1 VHAFDRTRA
10 LQAQLQ
16 EASDRKKRKI
26 DGQTESSER
35 FAPGSRSPASMP
47 VNSHSMPT
55 RSSRVRF
62 HRVLCCALF
71 LALAVTAQ
79 ASGRDPDWAQ
89 PLHRAGVPNFY
100 RVSAN
105 LYRSAQPDAD
115 GMKALKAMGI
125 RTVVNLRTF
134 HSDRELLAGTGLDSE
149 HIYMKTWHPE
159 EEDVVRFL
167 RIVADPARQPVLVHC
182 QHGSDRTGMMVA
194 FYRVIVQGWSKEK
207 AAHEMTEGGYGFH
220 EIWQNLVHWLDDAD
234 LSRIRREAG
243 LANKGELV
251 R

>member
-1 VHAFDRTRA
+1 MNDISRAAPRSRFRLHAVFW
-10 LQAQLQ
+10 
-16 EASDRKKRKI
+16 
-26 DGQTESSER
+26 G
-35 FAPGSRSPASMP
+35 
-47 VNSHSMPT
+47 
-55 RSSRVRF
+55 
-62 HRVLCCALF
+62 ALF
-71 LALAVTAQ
+71 FALALPAQ
-79 ASGRDPDWAQ
+79 ATGRNPDWAQ

-115 GMKALKAMGI
+115 GMKVLKAMGI
-125 RTVVNLRTF
+125 RTVVNLRAF
-134 HSDRELLAGTGLDSE
+134 HSDHDLLAGTGLYSE

-167 RIVADPARQPVLVHC
+167 RIVTDPARQPVLVHC

-194 FYRVIVQGWSKEK
+194 FYRVIVQGWSTEQ
-207 AAHEMTEGGYGFH
+207 AAREMTEGGYGFH
-220 EIWQNLVHWLDDAD
+220 EIWQNLVHWLEDAN

-243 LANKGELV
+243 LSNKGESA